1 MKKVLIILLVAFVCA
16 AVLYA
21 DAYKDANKLI
31 KQGLKDSNI
40 RQIKEISLSLTPD
53 QKQSLYT
60 WNKVSTIGPFLS
72 NLFLGFGSGS
82 TRQGDTLHGVLFL
95 AGDAVFTGMIIFDI
109 VKHGVD
115 EFNHSVFHGDAAG
128 DMTMAMIGLIGIAG
142 LRIYQA
148 IRPFIYANG
157 YNGKLR
163 DALNLDS
170 ASVAFLPVQ
179 TKGCVGLSLSAR
191 IPL

>member
-95 AGDAVFTGMIIFDI
+95 AGDAHFDSRRWI
-109 VKHGVD
+109 LRLQQLCHG
-115 EFNHSVFHGDAAG
+115 S
-128 DMTMAMIGLIGIAG
+128 GLH
-142 LRIYQA
+142 RNFRRHHY
-148 IRPFIYANG
+148 RRRY
-157 YNGKLR
+157 
-163 DALNLDS
+163 
-170 ASVAFLPVQ
+170 LP
-179 TKGCVGLSLSAR
+179 
-191 IPL
+191 